1 MSQVLRRKTTRNQL
15 YFDFIG
21 PEEVPKKENAV
32 PRKTKISMPPSKRGL
47 KKTFQRAQN
56 TGPDDDPRALTDL
69 CLLLYGLARKHVA
82 PANFADFCLL
92 TRCTKLL
99 QDLGLE
105 VEIAPEMQAH
115 VRDAATVLVTAAP
128 EYRMLRSKAT
138 AGLATVAD
146 LVTKL
151 PAKGNGDYQRGMRDA
166 YEQASEIAALF
177 LDDLE
182 QFQFPRR
189 SR

>member
-1 MSQVLRRKTTRNQL
+1 M
-15 YFDFIG
+15 YFDFVG
-21 PEEVPKKENAV
+21 PNDAPKKEPAA
-32 PRKTKISMPPSKRGL
+32 PRRHKKRAAPVRQGF
-47 KKTFQRAQN
+47 TDTAARAQN
-56 TGPDDDPRALTDL
+56 TGLSDDPRGFADL
-69 CLLLYGLARKHVA
+69 CLLLHELARKHVG
-82 PANFADFCLL
+82 PGNFADFCLL

-99 QDLGLE
+99 KTLGAPVE
-105 VEIAPEMQAH
+105 VEPEMQSH
-115 VRDAATVLVTAAP
+115 VLDAASTLVTAAP
-128 EYRMLRSKAT
+128 EYRMLRSKAV

-146 LVTKL
+146 LNTKL
-151 PAKGNGDYQRGMRDA
+151 PAKGSAEYQRGMRDA